1 MSLLFQIKKVLRRAD
16 SIGDTIQ
23 HVKVQRKRWYDD
35 VLFKD
40 DSIPPDDAPTWT
52 VSSTYISDG
61 GNKEIEG
68 GVGNIQEEGGD
79 QELGECSRKES
90 GDRFKLVL
98 EGSGLTDDQ
107 VQTGQTGQTGQTEGD
122 RFHLVLEG
130 SGLTDDQGQMGQTG
144 QTEDQGRAKDKGKSR
159 ISAISDI
166 LNH

>member
-1 MSLLFQIKKVLRRAD
+1 MSLLFLIKKVLRQVD

-23 HVKVQRKRWYDD
+23 YVKVQRKRWYDD

-40 DSIPPDDAPTWT
+40 DSIPSDDALTWT

-61 GNKEIEG
+61 GNKEIER

-79 QELGECSRKES
+79 QELGEGSRKES

-107 VQTGQTGQTGQTEGD
+107 VQMGQTGQTGQTEGD

-130 SGLTDDQGQMGQTG
+130 SGLTDDQEQTG
-144 QTEDQGRAKDKGKSR
+144 QTRQTGQT
-159 ISAISDI
+159 
-166 LNH
+166 